1 MEMHERKPCYSKDAQ
16 DYGAQ
21 LTEDR
26 APVSSYT
33 SSITAIDV
41 SRNFSIDN
49 LWPPIMVMQ

>member
-1 MEMHERKPCYSKDAQ
+1 METHERKPCYSKDAQ